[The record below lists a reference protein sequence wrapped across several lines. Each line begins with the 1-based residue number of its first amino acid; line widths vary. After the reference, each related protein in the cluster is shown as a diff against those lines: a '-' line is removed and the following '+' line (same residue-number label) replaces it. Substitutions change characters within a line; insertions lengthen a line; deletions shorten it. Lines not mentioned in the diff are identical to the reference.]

1 MTITNPTPPTLNEFQ
16 ELSTEDQIRK
26 LEGQVLHYRKLH
38 ADALQMLVS
47 MGRILLANQQTLLN
61 VIAEVRDKYE
71 LFSNFIVE
79 SSSQLS
85 IVNPEAIV
93 DPDE

>member
-1 MTITNPTPPTLNEFQ
+1 
-16 ELSTEDQIRK
+16 